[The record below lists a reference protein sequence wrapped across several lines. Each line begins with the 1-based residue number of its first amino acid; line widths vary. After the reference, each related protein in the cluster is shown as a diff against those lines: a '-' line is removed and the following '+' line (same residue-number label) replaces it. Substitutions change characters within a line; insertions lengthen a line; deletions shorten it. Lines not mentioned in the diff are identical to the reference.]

1 MAYKR
6 VADHFED
13 AGQLRSSKQFRHKA
27 HDAARQAGSGSK
39 VAAAHNALGLVEEK
53 LDDIEMSV
61 ACFVDMFRVN
71 ASIETD
77 QTTACSN
84 LVRTLTKLAE
94 KLEGNGDVESSLAQL
109 KEALAYS
116 EKVDVPEMT
125 SQCLYRIGRACE
137 MLGDA
142 DGAIEFLE
150 KYMNATHPAT
160 PAGRNHAC
168 SVLARCYERRGDLDT
183 AIEYLKK
190 LVETS
195 AALQQE
201 VITTESAAKLGEI
214 YRRTGNHA
222 EAIKWYTKAYEV
234 ALNLKQPARIL
245 QLRIALGGARASAL
259 RAGYVTSLQRNG
271 PADITAMLGWKS
283 LRHEAF
289 TAGGIETGFVRAGSS
304 STAAVAAADAGAD
317 VAEPAAEA
325 EPASAEPDATITSEE
340 PAADAG
346 AAPADAG
353 GDAPAVQGAPAPAPS
368 TE

>member
-1 MAYKR
+1 MTYTR

-27 HDAARQAGSGSK
+27 HDAARQAGSG
-39 VAAAHNALGLVEEK
+39 AAAHNALGLVEEK

-116 EKVDVPEMT
+116 EKVAVPEMT

-183 AIEYLKK
+183 AIEYLTK
-190 LVETS
+190 LVDTS

-201 VITTESAAKLGEI
+201 VITHRVGEI
-214 YRRTGNHA
+214 SRRRHPS
-222 EAIKWYTKAYEV
+222 IHC
-234 ALNLKQPARIL
+234 
-245 QLRIALGGARASAL
+245 LRL
-259 RAGYVTSLQRNG
+259 
-271 PADITAMLGWKS
+271 
-283 LRHEAF
+283 E
-289 TAGGIETGFVRAGSS
+289 
-304 STAAVAAADAGAD
+304 
-317 VAEPAAEA
+317 
-325 EPASAEPDATITSEE
+325 
-340 PAADAG
+340 
-346 AAPADAG
+346 
-353 GDAPAVQGAPAPAPS
+353 
-368 TE
+368 

>member
-71 ASIETD
+71 ASIDAD

-109 KEALAYS
+109 KEALSYS
-116 EKVDVPEMT
+116 EKVDLPEMT

-271 PADITAMLGWKS
+271 PADITAMLAPLARRLLPSPPS
-283 LRHEAF
+283 LCMPRPL
-289 TAGGIETGFVRAGSS
+289 VK
-304 STAAVAAADAGAD
+304 
-317 VAEPAAEA
+317 
-325 EPASAEPDATITSEE
+325 
-340 PAADAG
+340 
-346 AAPADAG
+346 
-353 GDAPAVQGAPAPAPS
+353 
-368 TE
+368 